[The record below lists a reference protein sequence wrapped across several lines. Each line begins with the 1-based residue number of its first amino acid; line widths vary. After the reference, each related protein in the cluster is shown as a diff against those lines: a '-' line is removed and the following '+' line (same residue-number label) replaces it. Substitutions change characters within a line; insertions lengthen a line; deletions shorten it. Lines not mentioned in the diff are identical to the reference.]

1 MPAQTRHATST
12 EARRE
17 KRRNA
22 ARRSSGAAGQTTATS
37 WTSPPIQS
45 VAAERWIQSASSE
58 SHDEPASAAEWPES
72 ERPDAKPSPSKN
84 AGQRKSVRS
93 GSHERES
100 SAATNAK
107 PSVIAMKASPKR

>member
-22 ARRSSGAAGQTTATS
+22 ARRSSGAAGHTTATS

-58 SHDEPASAAEWPES
+58 SHDDPASAAEWPES
-72 ERPDAKPSPSKN
+72 ERPDAKPTPSGK
-84 AGQRKSVRS
+84 AGQRKAVRS
-93 GSHERES
+93 VSHPRES
-100 SAATNAK
+100 RAAESANA
-107 PSVIAMKASPKR
+107 